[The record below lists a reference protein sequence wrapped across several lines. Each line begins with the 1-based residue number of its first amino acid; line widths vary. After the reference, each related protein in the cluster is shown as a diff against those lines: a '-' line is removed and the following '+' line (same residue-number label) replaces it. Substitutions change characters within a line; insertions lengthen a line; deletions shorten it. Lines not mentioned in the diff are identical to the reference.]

1 MKHFISSI
9 NSIFIGA
16 VFLLSGILKAID
28 SATFADLLSQ
38 YGFVW
43 FGYAAP
49 VIILCEIAIGMTLLF
64 RVYVRPITWITLG
77 FIIGV
82 TAIFAYGL
90 LFRNITNCGCFGS
103 LAILNHYPWLT
114 FSRNAVILVLLVWS
128 LFYPPQQNNLSNST
142 ISFFAI
148 IMCIAA
154 YLCGFSLH
162 GSQILKEKQNLEYFQ
177 PQSYEG
183 SSLQTLLSTETSQT
197 LFSDSSYLVFAFS
210 YTCPYCQNSIGNIH
224 QYISMKAADRVIGL
238 AIDDTIGRDRFYRL
252 FEPKFEIKQIPRL
265 SMTRLTSTLP
275 TTFYIRHDSIVS
287 QYNGMAFS
295 PAFLMP

>member
-1 MKHFISSI
+1 MKQIISTI
-9 NSIFIGA
+9 NSIFVGL
-16 VFLLSGILKAID
+16 VFLLSGILKATD

-38 YGFVW
+38 YGFIW

-49 VIILCEIAIGMTLLF
+49 VIILCEIVIGMALLF

-90 LFRNITNCGCFGS
+90 LFRNIIDCGCFGS
-103 LAILNHYPWLT
+103 LAILNRHPWLT
-114 FSRNAVILVLLVWS
+114 FSRNAIIVVLLIWS
-128 LFYPPQQNNLSNST
+128 LFYPPKQNNLSIFT

-148 IMCIAA
+148 ILCVAS
-154 YLCGFSLH
+154 YLCGLSLH

-177 PQSYEG
+177 PLSYEG
-183 SSLQTLLSTETSQT
+183 SSLQTLLSTETCLT
-197 LFSDSSYLVFAFS
+197 LSSDSSYLVFAFS
-210 YTCPYCQNSIGNIH
+210 YACPYCQNSIGNIH
-224 QYISMKAADRVIGL
+224 QYISMKAADKVIGL
-238 AIDDTIGRDRFYRL
+238 AIDDTIGKERFYRL
-252 FEPKFEIKQIPRL
+252 FEPKFEIVQIPKL

-295 PAFLMP
+295 PAFLLE